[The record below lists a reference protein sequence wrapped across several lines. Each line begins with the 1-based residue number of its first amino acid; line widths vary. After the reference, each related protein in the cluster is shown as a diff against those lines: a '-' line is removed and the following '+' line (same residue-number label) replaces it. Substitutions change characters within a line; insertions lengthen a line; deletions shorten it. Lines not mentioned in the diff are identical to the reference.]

1 MFKTKRNRIPSN
13 WTLLSVI
20 LISTLLLGCTKYT
33 SKTATTS
40 QSNTSNSSQGYI
52 PSTGNS
58 SGTNGSNGTGT
69 SGGNTSGGSTS
80 SGTSGS
86 GGTGSGTS
94 GGNSSS
100 GTGTTANIPKT
111 YLQGFNYSN
120 FINSS
125 IFVNDSTQLLSNG
138 YYTTLKAGNS
148 RLAMIW
154 GNHNSTALANYFLNP
169 YSFYSYFVF
178 DETPSTL
185 GELLLNN
192 GALTVPLNTAL
203 VRFVNIDP
211 TTKNSSITFKL
222 NNGNDKLTFPNRG
235 YLDNK
240 SDSSLAPFISIN
252 PSTAAIDFEV
262 NGQVIKSFNQYFQGG
277 KKYTVLAAFSKAY
290 NYSTYFVAQHN

>member
-1 MFKTKRNRIPSN
+1 MFKTKRNTIPFN
-13 WTLLSVI
+13 WTFFSIILLSA
-20 LISTLLLGCTKYT
+20 LLSSCTKYT
-33 SKTATTS
+33 SKTTTTTQTTTGS
-40 QSNTSNSSQGYI
+40 TSQGYI

-58 SGTNGSNGTGT
+58 SGTGGSTTGS
-69 SGGNTSGGSTS
+69 SGGNTSGGAT
-80 SGTSGS
+80 GSGS
-86 GGTGSGTS
+86 GGSNTGTS
-94 GGNSSS
+94 GGSSTGGS
-100 GTGTTANIPKT
+100 GTTTNIPQT

-120 FINSS
+120 FVNSS

-138 YYTTLKAGNS
+138 YYTTLKAGNT
-148 RLAMIW
+148 RLALVW
-154 GNHNSTALANYFLNP
+154 GNHNATALANYFLNP

-185 GELLLNN
+185 GEILLSN
-192 GALTVPLNTAL
+192 GSSTVSSNVAL

-211 TTKNSSITFKL
+211 TTKSTPITFKL

-240 SDSSLAPFISIN
+240 ADTTLAPFISIN